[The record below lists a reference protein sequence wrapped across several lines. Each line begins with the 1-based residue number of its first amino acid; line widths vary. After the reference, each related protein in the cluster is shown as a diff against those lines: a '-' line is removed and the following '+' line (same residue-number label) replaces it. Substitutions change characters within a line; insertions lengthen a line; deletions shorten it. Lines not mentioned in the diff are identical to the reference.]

1 MTDAKINRVE
11 PLDWLRGFMA
21 LSIMFYHLSL
31 WLISPQDSSSILGRL
46 GIYGVS
52 IFFILSGLS
61 MAIVYEQYIID
72 LKTSINFLI
81 RRIFRIWPLLW
92 IVCIFILI
100 LQFTVT
106 GNINWVK
113 VALNLTTLF
122 GFIQPDNYIAT
133 GSWSIG
139 NEMVYYLLTPL
150 LIFFYNKNKLLG
162 NAIFIISLIIGLF
175 FSFHFLDPD
184 VKLAN
189 QWSVYVNPLNNL
201 FLYVMGIAIYYNL
214 TTLKFNQALNTV
226 LLLSTSCIFCLLPIY
241 GDQIVLVTGLGRLAF
256 VFCSFMIVVC
266 FYKLQINLPHT
277 ISTSLGQLGV
287 ATYGIYLIHPV
298 VYQYYIFIARK
309 APINYPILL
318 FIIVSLLTII
328 GSFYS
333 YKIIELRWI
342 KFGKRLTIN

>member
-1 MTDAKINRVE
+1 MSNVKVDRIET
-11 PLDWLRGFMA
+11 LDWLRGFMA

-61 MAIVYEQYIID
+61 MAIVYEQYIVD
-72 LKTSINFLI
+72 LKSSINFLI

-92 IVCIFILI
+92 IVCILILI
-100 LQFTVT
+100 LQFTSIS
-106 GNINWVK
+106 NINWIK

-150 LIFFYNKNKLLG
+150 IIYTYNKDKLFG

-175 FSFHFLDPD
+175 FSFYFLDPS

-189 QWSVYVNPLNNL
+189 QWSIYVNPLNNL
-201 FLYVMGIAIYYNL
+201 FLYIMGMAIHYNL
-214 TTLKFNQALNTV
+214 TEFKFNRIINAG
-226 LLLSTSCIFCLLPIY
+226 LLLFTGCLFCILPVY
-241 GDQIVLVTGLGRLAF
+241 GDQIVLVTGLGRLVF
-256 VFCSFMIVVC
+256 VSCSFMVVLC
-266 FYKLQINLPHT
+266 FYKLQINLPQKIT
-277 ISTSLGQLGV
+277 KSLGRLGV

-298 VYQYYIFIARK
+298 VYHYYIFVARK
-309 APINYPILL
+309 APVNYPIFL

-328 GSFYS
+328 ISFYS

-342 KFGKRLTIN
+342 KIGKRLTIN